1 MITISLCMIVKNEE
15 RTLARCLD
23 SVAGI
28 ADEIVIVDTGSSD
41 RTMDIAAQYTD
52 QVYTYEWKEDFA
64 AARNESFAKATQ
76 EYILWLDADDVL
88 LPSERAKLAVLK
100 QQLPSEG
107 ETAGVILNY
116 TLAEGPEGSPLV
128 TDRRLRLVKRD
139 AGCRWHGRLHE
150 QLSFPQS
157 GVITADIAVTHRRE
171 AGHHSARNVRILRKW
186 IAEEGVAQGRL
197 LFYYAGECYDRKQYA
212 AAARGYAKLLEQ
224 PSGYRE
230 DRLIACA
237 RLAECYERLGEP
249 GRKLGALL
257 QSFQYDLP
265 HADFCC
271 AIAACF
277 HERQEPVSAIYWY
290 MQAVDVS
297 SRDPGL
303 RPVPEACRTWLPH
316 ARLSLCYAHL
326 GNWEHALMHNT
337 KAREYLPNDPGLLAN
352 RQKLEVV
359 VRKEIKEREDRGE
372 VSPRK

>member
-1 MITISLCMIVKNEE
+1 MITISLCMIVKNEQ

-28 ADEIVIVDTGSSD
+28 ADEIIIVDTGSSD
-41 RTMDIAAQYTD
+41 RTIEIAAQYTD
-52 QVYTYEWKEDFA
+52 RVYTYEWKDDFA
-64 AARNESFAKATQ
+64 AARNYSFDQATQ

-88 LPSERAKLAVLK
+88 LPADRAKLELLK
-100 QQLPSEG
+100 QQLPSGG
-107 ETAGVILNY
+107 ETAAVMLSY

-128 TDRRLRLVKRD
+128 TDRRLRLVKRG

-150 QLSFPQS
+150 QLDFPQG

-186 IAEEGVAQGRL
+186 IAEEGAAQGRL
-197 LFYYAGECYDRKQYA
+197 LFYYAGECFDRQRYA
-212 AAARGYAKLLEQ
+212 AAVRAYAKLLLE

-257 QSFQYDLP
+257 QSFQFDLP

-277 HERQEPVSAIYWY
+277 QERQELVSAIYWY
-290 MQAVDVS
+290 MQALDVS
-297 SRDPGL
+297 SHDPGL
-303 RPVPEACRTWLPH
+303 RPVPAACRTWLPH
-316 ARLSLCYAHL
+316 ARLSLCYAHM
-326 GNWEHALMHNT
+326 GNWEQAILHNG

-352 RQKLEVV
+352 RRKIEAVLSKGNRGLE
-359 VRKEIKEREDRGE
+359 EQEQEQE
-372 VSPRK
+372 QE

>member
-15 RTLARCLD
+15 RTLARCLE
-23 SVAGI
+23 SVADLM
-28 ADEIVIVDTGSSD
+28 DEIIIMDTGSSD
-41 RTMDIAAQYTD
+41 RTMDIAAMYTD
-52 QVYTYEWKEDFA
+52 QVYTYVWNEDFA
-64 AARNESFAKATQ
+64 AARNESFARATQ

-88 LPSERAKLAVLK
+88 LPGERAKLTMLK
-100 QQLPSEG
+100 EQLPSG
-107 ETAGVILNY
+107 GKTAGVIMGY

-128 TDRRLRLVKRD
+128 ADRRLRLVKRD
-139 AGCRWHGRLHE
+139 AGCRWYGRLHE
-150 QLSFPQS
+150 QLRFPQ
-157 GVITADIAVTHRRE
+157 GEVITADIAVTHRRE
-171 AGHHSARNVRILRKW
+171 AGNHSARNVRILRKW
-186 IAEEGVAQGRL
+186 IAEEGIAQGRL
-197 LFYYAGECYDRKQYA
+197 LFYYAGECYDRQRYA

-277 HERQEPVSAIYWY
+277 HERQEIVTAIYWY

-303 RPVPEACRTWLPH
+303 RPVPAACRTWLPH

-326 GNWEHALMHNT
+326 GNWEQALLHNT
-337 KAREYLPNDPGLLAN
+337 KARKYLPDDPGLIGN
-352 RQKLEVV
+352 REKLEAVI
-359 VRKEIKEREDRGE
+359 RKQRKEREG
-372 VSPRK
+372 